1 MTANTS
7 GTGENRM
14 ADSAVMNFT
23 FKEDA
28 KGDLT
33 VDCEF
38 DIPESLNITMDE
50 ILDAVAMTIVAL
62 HDEEH
67 GVEGEVH

>member
-1 MTANTS
+1 
-7 GTGENRM
+7 M

-23 FKEDA
+23 FKEDT

-38 DIPESLNITMDE
+38 DIPEGLDITMDE

-67 GVEGEVH
+67 GFEGEVH

>member
-1 MTANTS
+1 
-7 GTGENRM
+7 M

-23 FKEDA
+23 FKED
-28 KGDLT
+28 GNDQLI